1 MEEINSQ
8 PPATNSTNHQ
18 GLTLSILFLLLGLV
32 VGYTSAIYLPRPSI
46 LAQKSCTP
54 RPACLD
60 TEPRCLLPETP
71 DMCPPA
77 PTPTTNPIPDKN
89 QAINTPKFKITI
101 PPNWKPMDG
110 GGYQAPDGST
120 FVLTVFVNQDS
131 LSDYLAKKDKTDQT
145 AWEGQPSKKIIS
157 SKKTTVAGLPAIQR
171 IEEWLAPDYITINT
185 YTLVDRVIYSFYIS
199 PFEIP
204 YDQTE
209 VYEKYQ
215 SILDSF
221 EPISSTSEFTC
232 PQNGWQDCM
241 PILNEEGKLA
251 CSSEAMAWYKANCP
265 GFQGAAL

>member
-32 VGYTSAIYLPRPSI
+32 VGYTSAIYLPRPNI
-46 LAQKSCTP
+46 LSQKT
-54 RPACLD
+54 R
-60 TEPRCLLPETP
+60 T
-71 DMCPPA
+71 
-77 PTPTTNPIPDKN
+77 PTPTPTSIPTPDTN

-171 IEEWLAPDYITINT
+171 IEEWLAADYITINT
-185 YTLVDRVIYSFYIS
+185 YTLVDRVIYSFYIA